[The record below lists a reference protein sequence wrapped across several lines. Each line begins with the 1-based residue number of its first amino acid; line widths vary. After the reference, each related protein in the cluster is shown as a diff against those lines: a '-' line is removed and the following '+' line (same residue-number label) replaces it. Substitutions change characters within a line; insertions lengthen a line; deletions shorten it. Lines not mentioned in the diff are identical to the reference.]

1 MAVMCSPVV
10 GQGVCEVDTAG
21 HMRRPGAGERSDRPS
36 RGYQWAKSSS
46 PYRLW
51 SWSRIHFA
59 VVPWGCGAS
68 YLGCGCRGDG
78 SVGGQR
84 RSSAADA
91 GPARLPPL
99 GEAAGARSGSGADEL
114 VTGLFDRVADGLV
127 VEVRAFDQ
135 YLTLCQVDLHAGD
148 SGDSADLGADRVGA
162 ASARH
167 ALDLV
172 GPHVLRSEEHT
183 SELQSRG
190 HLVCRLLLE
199 KKKFHNRKCSYVV

>member
-1 MAVMCSPVV
+1 MCSPVV

-78 SVGGQR
+78 SVGGRGDHPLRMRALPGFR
-84 RSSAADA
+84 RSGKRRER
-91 GPARLPPL
+91 GPAQAP
-99 GEAAGARSGSGADEL
+99 
-114 VTGLFDRVADGLV
+114 T
-127 VEVRAFDQ
+127 
-135 YLTLCQVDLHAGD
+135 
-148 SGDSADLGADRVGA
+148 
-162 ASARH
+162 
-167 ALDLV
+167 
-172 GPHVLRSEEHT
+172 
-183 SELQSRG
+183 
-190 HLVCRLLLE
+190 
-199 KKKFHNRKCSYVV
+199 NW